1 MSEPIASTYVEIR
14 PELAPNFEQDLRA
27 QVQKD
32 VDAATARVKAKLSPR
47 QFSMF
52 ERTGG
57 LAALQRTTALNS
69 ELRATQAL
77 AAAQEAAAIKSGRFA
92 TGVGSVAGRLG
103 LYGLA
108 VGAVLSGTRQLA
120 DALEVTGQKAD
131 TLEGSLRNLGAAA
144 LKGDFATAAKNLGQS
159 AALAFQPGARGAARE
174 AGEAAQ
180 READV
185 QKAIALT
192 AEYVKVREQAAKA
205 TGQVGTAEG
214 VVKFQLEQQL
224 RILKAQ
230 VGALSPAQ
238 RRVGF
243 AQLGLSPT
251 GGTSRRAQE
260 AIEARKAGA
269 RPTNLDF
276 ALRAARAAQTK
287 TAADDLALYQSRADY
302 LRGLIRRQEKAGADT
317 EAAKGKLKDL
327 YGQLDDAEGQISS
340 LQKDA
345 LARRQERLQEQI
357 SLRQTELQIA
367 EANARTDSAELAAQA
382 AQANYARQLAGDKR
396 LDKQARAGY
405 ALQAAQIDK
414 QIFQANQAAAE
425 EAKRAAEE
433 RKRQH
438 EQELKDA
445 QEKARQARQI
455 ARQTRELALENAIAR
470 AGLTKRNLDDLKAV
484 KAQVAYFRNLVKNTK
499 GLERE
504 QARSQLISARGQ
516 LQELRKT
523 RAGGGQAQGATV
535 GEFFQEAVRQF
546 AEFGSNIAQR
556 GGILS
561 GQDARGAFALRAL
574 SGAGSAEVKAQV
586 TRIGQLTESQKQ
598 TAILQGILNAVGGKP
613 SQRQSAPQPSDTAI
627 RASRLGVGAG
637 VGM

>member
-14 PELAPNFEQDLRA
+14 PTLAPNFEGDLRA
-27 QVQKD
+27 QVQRD
-32 VDAATARVKAKLSPR
+32 VDAATARVKAKLSPSA
-47 QFSMF
+47 FSLF

-57 LAALQRTTALNS
+57 LRKLQETTALGS
-69 ELRATQAL
+69 QVRQTQAL
-77 AAAQEAAAIKSGRFA
+77 VAAQEAAIASSRGLGS
-92 TGVGSVAGRLG
+92 GVGNVAGRLG
-103 LYGLA
+103 LYGIA
-108 VGAVLSGTRQLA
+108 ISAVLSGTRQLA
-120 DALEVTGQKAD
+120 DALDVTGEKAN
-131 TLEGSLRNLGAAA
+131 TLEGSLRNLGASA
-144 LKGDFATAAKNLGQS
+144 LKGDFANAAKQLGQS
-159 AALAFQPGARGAARE
+159 VALLQPGARAAGREANEAVARE
-174 AGEAAQ
+174 QSIQ
-180 READV
+180 R
-185 QKAIALT
+185 AIALT

-224 RILKAQ
+224 RLLKAQ
-230 VGALSPAQ
+230 VAALSPSE

-260 AIEARKAGA
+260 AIDARRAGA

-276 ALRAARAAQTK
+276 ELRAARAAQTK
-287 TAADDLALYQSRADY
+287 ATSDDLELYQSRAKF
-302 LRGLIRRQEKAGADT
+302 LRGLIRRQEQAGTDT
-317 EAAKGKLKDL
+317 EEAKGKLKAL
-327 YGQLDDAEGQISS
+327 YGKLDDAESTIAGI
-340 LQKDA
+340 QKDA
-345 LARRQERLQEQI
+345 LQRRQERLQEQI

-367 EANARTDSAELAAQA
+367 EANARTDGQIQA
-382 AQANYARQLAGDKR
+382 AQQAEAEYARKLAGDKR

-405 ALQAAQIDK
+405 ALQAAQIDR
-414 QIFQANQAAAE
+414 QIFEANQQAAE

-438 EQELKDA
+438 EQEVEQA
-445 QEKARQARQI
+445 REKARQAREI
-455 ARQTRELALENAIAR
+455 RRQTKELALENAIAR
-470 AGLTKRNLDDLKAV
+470 AGLTKRNLDDKKALE
-484 KAQVAYFRNLVKNTK
+484 AQIRYFRNLVANTK

-504 QARSQLISARGQ
+504 QARSQLIAARGQ
-516 LQELRKT
+516 LQELKRVRKG
-523 RAGGGQAQGATV
+523 AGEQRGATV
-535 GEFFQEAVRQF
+535 GEFFQEAVREF
-546 AEFGSNIAQR
+546 AQFGSNIAQR

-613 SQRQSAPQPSDTAI
+613 SQRQSAPQPSSAAI
-627 RASRLGVGAG
+627 DRARIGVGAG